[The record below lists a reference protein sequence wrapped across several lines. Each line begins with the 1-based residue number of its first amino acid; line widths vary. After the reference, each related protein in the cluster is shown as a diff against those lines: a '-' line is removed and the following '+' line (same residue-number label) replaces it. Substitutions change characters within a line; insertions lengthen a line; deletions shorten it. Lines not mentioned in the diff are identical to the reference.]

1 VKFQQVEKRV
11 SGGHGHMD
19 EEFERFWFD
28 IIGGLDL
35 EEDRWVVDE
44 ESHPIFGSPVN
55 YGVKDFLDGIWGD

>member
-1 VKFQQVEKRV
+1 
-11 SGGHGHMD
+11 MD

-35 EEDRWVVDE
+35 EEARWVVDE